1 VIGAAIPVA
10 LLIAMSALY
19 LGLPEVA
26 SLKTKNPTTTAL
38 IEQRAEEAREKGH
51 RFSAQRTW
59 VGLGTMSP
67 KLVAAVLL
75 SEDASFYMHE
85 GFDWKELEKAV
96 DKDIESRSYARG
108 ASTITQQLAKN
119 LFLGTRKSILRK
131 VEEALLTVKLEH
143 TLSKPRILA
152 LYLNVAEWGE
162 GVFGAEAGA
171 RAHFGIPASE
181 VDAAQSAV
189 LAAMLPAPR
198 HSSLK
203 APDARLRF
211 KSHHILELMHVS
223 GRIDDHE
230 YESAK
235 SELDRLVGA

>member
-1 VIGAAIPVA
+1 LLVI
-10 LLIAMSALY
+10 SALY
-19 LGLPEVA
+19 LGLPDVA
-26 SLKTKNPTTTAL
+26 QLKTKNPNSTAL
-38 IEQRAEEAREKGH
+38 IEQRIEEAREKGR
-51 RFSAQRTW
+51 RFHAERTW
-59 VGLGTMSP
+59 VGLGTISP

-75 SEDASFYMHE
+75 SEDASFYLHE
-85 GFDWKELEKAV
+85 GFDWKELEHAI

-119 LFLGTRKSILRK
+119 LFLGTRKSIFRK
-131 VEEALLTVKLEH
+131 VEEALITVKLEH

-181 VDAAQSAV
+181 VNAAQAAI

-198 HSSLK
+198 HSSVK
-203 APDARLRF
+203 APDARLKS
-211 KSHHILELMHVS
+211 KSHHILELLHVS

-235 SELDRLVGA
+235 SELERLIGS